1 MTEFTFNVAEKVLEK
16 LGSLAY
22 GAGDE
27 LEKLSRTM
35 RAVKA
40 VLMDAEEKQSNS
52 PELRLWLQQLK
63 DVFYD
68 AEDVLDQFEVENL
81 RQVVNRRRL
90 WRRMVLRFFSTSNP
104 LIFSTIIGR
113 KVKKINERI
122 GAIVADKAKFQLVER
137 GEERRTR
144 LRERETHSFVQSPH
158 IVIGRD
164 EDKEKTTAA

>member
-68 AEDVLDQFEVENL
+68 AEDVLDSS
-81 RQVVNRRRL
+81 RL
-90 WRRMVLRFFSTSNP
+90 
-104 LIFSTIIGR
+104 
-113 KVKKINERI
+113 KI
-122 GAIVADKAKFQLVER
+122 
-137 GEERRTR
+137 
-144 LRERETHSFVQSPH
+144 
-158 IVIGRD
+158 
-164 EDKEKTTAA
+164 